1 VGRFKHRAYAYL
13 LLDSERAITPTAAR
27 RLKAIEEFTELGAGF
42 KIAMRDLEIRGAGN
56 ILGTQ
61 QSGHIAAVGYEMYC
75 QLLENAVRRLKDLP
89 PRAPLEVTVDL
100 PWPAFLPR
108 DYVPGQRLKIEVY
121 RRLARV
127 RKLERLEDFRGELR
141 DRFGPMPEAAEWL
154 LRLAELRLLATR
166 WQVTSI
172 HLEGKSAQEPALG
185 NGEALSG
192 PLDVVLGYRSPRRI
206 KQLAERSGGRLRIV
220 DEHSAYFRLAPAEVA
235 PPALHACL
243 KHLLR
248 SPGEAV

>member
-1 VGRFKHRAYAYL
+1 
-13 LLDSERAITPTAAR
+13 LDSERSITPTAAR

-75 QLLENAVRRLKDLP
+75 QLLENAVRRLKNQPLKT
-89 PRAPLEVTVDL
+89 PLEVTVDL

-121 RRLARV
+121 RRLSRI

-141 DRFGPMPEAAEWL
+141 DRFGPPPEPVEWL
-154 LRLAELRLLATR
+154 LRLGELRLLAAR
-166 WQVTSI
+166 WQVATV
-172 HLEGKSAQEPALG
+172 HLEGKGAHGEDLG
-185 NGEALSG
+185 DGATG
-192 PLDVVLGYRSPRRI
+192 PLDVVLCYRNPRRI
-206 KQLAERSGGRLRIV
+206 RQLAERSGARLRVV
-220 DEHSAYFRLAPAEVA
+220 DESSAYFRLEPEEVP
-235 PPALHACL
+235 PPALYACL
-243 KHLLR
+243 KNLLR
-248 SPGEAV
+248 SPTGEV